1 LAFAN
6 YRTPEETDLVVSALN
21 GYEVAGRK
29 LRVEYKRVLPA
40 AEREAKEREKAEKAK
55 AEKEKTDQDVREKD
69 KVVKENINLKPE
81 KMENGKLD
89 KTLADRKSPGMDTK
103 LDA

>member
-1 LAFAN
+1 M
-6 YRTPEETDLVVSALN
+6 SALN

-103 LDA
+103 LDT